1 MSKAYWAEILLK
13 DENFQQMM
21 EELRSQEIV
30 KFATSDYGQVE
41 VRESAYRQLRAIESI
56 ETYLEGLAS
65 DKLIEEKRLKIL

>member
-21 EELRSQEIV
+21 EELRSNEIA

-65 DKLIEEKRLKIL
+65 EKLIEEKRLKIL

>member
-1 MSKAYWAEILLK
+1 MSKATWAEILLK

-21 EELRSQEIV
+21 EELRSQEIA

-41 VRESAYRQLRAIESI
+41 VRESAYRQLRALELI

-65 DKLIEEKRLKIL
+65 EKLIEEKRLKIL

>member
-21 EELRSQEIV
+21 EELRSQEIA
-30 KFATSDYGQVE
+30 KFATSDYGQAE
-41 VRESAYRQLRAIESI
+41 VRESAYRQLRALDLI

>member
-21 EELRSQEIV
+21 EELRSQEIA

-41 VRESAYRQLRAIESI
+41 VRESAYRQLRALELI

-65 DKLIEEKRLKIL
+65 EKLIEEKRLKIL

>member
-21 EELRSQEIV
+21 EELRSQEIA
-30 KFATSDYGQVE
+30 KFATSDYGQAE
-41 VRESAYRQLRAIESI
+41 VRESAYRQLRALDSI
-56 ETYLEGLAS
+56 ETHLEGLAS

>member
-13 DENFQQMM
+13 DENFQEMM
-21 EELRSQEIV
+21 EELRSQEIA

>member
-1 MSKAYWAEILLK
+1 MSKVQWAENLLR
-13 DENFQQMM
+13 DEFFQEMM
-21 EELRSQEIV
+21 TDLRTAELN

-41 VRESAYRQLRAIESI
+41 VRESAYRQLRALDSI

>member
-21 EELRSQEIV
+21 EELRSQEIA

-65 DKLIEEKRLKIL
+65 EKLIEEKRLKIL

>member
-13 DENFQQMM
+13 DENFQEMM
-21 EELRSQEIV
+21 EELRSNEIA
-30 KFATSDYGQVE
+30 KFATSDYGQAE
-41 VRESAYRQLRAIESI
+41 VRESAYRQLRAIELI

>member
-21 EELRSQEIV
+21 EELRSQEIA

-65 DKLIEEKRLKIL
+65 YKLIEEKRLKIL

>member
-21 EELRSQEIV
+21 EELRSQEIT

>member
-21 EELRSQEIV
+21 EELRSQEIA

-41 VRESAYRQLRAIESI
+41 VRESAYRQLRALESI
-56 ETYLEGLAS
+56 ET
-65 DKLIEEKRLKIL
+65 

>member
-13 DENFQQMM
+13 DENFQEMM
-21 EELRSQEIV
+21 QELRSNEIA

-41 VRESAYRQLRAIESI
+41 VRESAYRQLRALDSI

>member
-21 EELRSQEIV
+21 EELRSQEIA
-30 KFATSDYGQVE
+30 KFATSDYGQAE
-41 VRESAYRQLRAIESI
+41 VRESAYRQLRALESI

>member
-21 EELRSQEIV
+21 EELRSQEIA

-41 VRESAYRQLRAIESI
+41 IRESAYRQLRAIESI

>member
-21 EELRSQEIV
+21 EELRSQEIA

-41 VRESAYRQLRAIESI
+41 IRESAYRQLRAIESI

-65 DKLIEEKRLKIL
+65 EKLIEEKRLKIL

>member
-13 DENFQQMM
+13 DENFQAMM
-21 EELRSQEIV
+21 EELRSNEIA

-41 VRESAYRQLRAIESI
+41 VRESAYRQLRALELI

-65 DKLIEEKRLKIL
+65 EKLIEEKRLKIL

>member
-1 MSKAYWAEILLK
+1 MSKATWAEILLK

-21 EELRSQEIV
+21 EELRSNEIA

>member
-1 MSKAYWAEILLK
+1 MTKAYWAEILLK

-21 EELRSQEIV
+21 EELRSNEIA

-41 VRESAYRQLRAIESI
+41 VRESAYRQLRALELI

>member
-13 DENFQQMM
+13 DENFQEMM
-21 EELRSQEIV
+21 EELRSNEIA

-41 VRESAYRQLRAIESI
+41 VRESAYRQLRALELI

>member
-21 EELRSQEIV
+21 EELRSQEIA
-30 KFATSDYGQVE
+30 KFATSDYGQIE

>member
-1 MSKAYWAEILLK
+1 MTKAYWAEILLK

-21 EELRSQEIV
+21 EELRSQEIA

>member
-21 EELRSQEIV
+21 EELRSQEIA

-65 DKLIEEKRLKIL
+65 DNLIEEKRLKIL

>member
-21 EELRSQEIV
+21 EELRSTEIA
-30 KFATSDYGQVE
+30 KFATSDYGQAE

-65 DKLIEEKRLKIL
+65 EKLIEEKRLKIL

>member
-21 EELRSQEIV
+21 EELRSQEIA

-41 VRESAYRQLRAIESI
+41 VRESAYRQLRALESI

>member
-21 EELRSQEIV
+21 EELRSQEIA
-30 KFATSDYGQVE
+30 KFSTSDYGQSE
-41 VRESAYRQLRAIESI
+41 VRESAYRQLRALESI

>member
-21 EELRSQEIV
+21 EELRSQEIA

-41 VRESAYRQLRAIESI
+41 VRESAYRQLRALELI